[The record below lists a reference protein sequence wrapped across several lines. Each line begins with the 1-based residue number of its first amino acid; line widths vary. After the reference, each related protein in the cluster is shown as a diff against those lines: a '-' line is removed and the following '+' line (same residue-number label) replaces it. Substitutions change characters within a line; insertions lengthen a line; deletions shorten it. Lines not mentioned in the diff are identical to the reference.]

1 MWKDT
6 SGAGEGRSNHTLVW
20 KGPQMS
26 PLVLLSLYCFILSC
40 LVLLLSILCCL
51 VMLCWVLL
59 CSVVSCSLEF
69 CCVLLCCAGLRF
81 TVFCSRLLGFVLWL
95 FIAFITQA
103 VQMHSGAV
111 KIDRSTVLS
120 FTVSTAKDLHKT
132 LPLRQLQPAS
142 QTEKKT
148 HTHL

>member
-1 MWKDT
+1 MCET
-6 SGAGEGRSNHTLVW
+6 
-20 KGPQMS
+20 GPQMS

-40 LVLLLSILCCL
+40 LVLLLSILCCF

-69 CCVLLCCAGLRF
+69 CCVLLCCAVLDSAPLSF
-81 TVFCSRLLGFVLWL
+81 VSRLLGFVLWL